1 MTFYICHMKF
11 HILHLTFDMT
21 EGTGSTSTDTYM
33 LNEHCSLCIA
43 QYFTDGFC
51 GYLSNMKKW
60 GNSLDLCGLTDAS
73 ASKHVKIIME
83 QRRMGEIW
91 TNYTIPN

>member
-1 MTFYICHMKF
+1 
-11 HILHLTFDMT
+11 MT
-21 EGTGSTSTDTYM
+21 EGTGSTRTD
-33 LNEHCSLCIA
+33 LLIEA

-51 GYLSNMKKW
+51 GYLSNLKKW
-60 GNSLDLCGLTDAS
+60 GNSLDLCGLRDAS
-73 ASKHVKIIME
+73 ASKNVKIIME